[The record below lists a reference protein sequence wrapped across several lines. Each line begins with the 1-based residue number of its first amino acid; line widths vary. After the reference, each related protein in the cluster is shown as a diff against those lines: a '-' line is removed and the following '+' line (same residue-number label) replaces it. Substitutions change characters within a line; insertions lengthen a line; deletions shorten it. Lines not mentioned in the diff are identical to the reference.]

1 MLKARVLSH
10 PNPSV
15 MEGVS
20 VEITA
25 LEMIE
30 AIRKMDELVAK
41 GHKFDFMSYRTCVA
55 GCYYGD
61 PQISKAF
68 AMSQL
73 VYGAAYMPLEEKDKP
88 AAMLN
93 WPLTRQALID
103 TYQLE
108 I

>member
-1 MLKARVLSH
+1 MLKARTLIH
-10 PNPSV
+10 PNPVVESTF
-15 MEGVS
+15 E
-20 VEITA
+20 VEITS

-30 AIRKMDELVAK
+30 AVRHMDELVEK
-41 GHKFDFMSYRTCVA
+41 GHEFNFMNYRTCVA

-61 PQISKAF
+61 SQNPKAF

-108 I
+108 V